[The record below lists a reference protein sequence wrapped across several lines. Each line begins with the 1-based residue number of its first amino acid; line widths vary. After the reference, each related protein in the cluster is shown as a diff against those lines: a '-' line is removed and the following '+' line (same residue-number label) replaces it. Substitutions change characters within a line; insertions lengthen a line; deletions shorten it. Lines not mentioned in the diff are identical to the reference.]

1 MSAGKGD
8 KPRPTDK
15 KTFDQ
20 NFDQIDWNSAQS
32 KPFSIKKGKKTFTY
46 SSKQP

>member
-15 KTFDQ
+15 KTFND
-20 NFDQIDWNSAQS
+20 NFDQISW
-32 KPFSIKKGKKTFTY
+32 KPTSQEPVKVKKGKKTFAYT
-46 SSKQP
+46 SNRN